1 MVTVDD
7 DAEAAEARRR
17 FAAAAVARLGTVTP
31 AGRPHVVP
39 VVFALDRDVLWSAV
53 DGKPKTS
60 AQLRRVAN
68 IRSNPRVSLLVDH
81 YASDWTALWW
91 VRADGTAE
99 VLAAETAEG
108 QRGIS
113 QLVAKYEQYQSDPPR
128 GPVIVVRVERWTTWS
143 WSGALTSS

>member
-1 MVTVDD
+1 MPD
-7 DAEAAEARRR
+7 DAEVTEARRR
-17 FAAAAVARLGTVTP
+17 FAASPVARLATVTP

-39 VVFALDRDVLWSAV
+39 VVFALDRDVLWTAV

-60 AQLRRVAN
+60 ANLRRVAN
-68 IRSNPRVSLLVDH
+68 IRSDPRVSLLVDH

-91 VRADGTAE
+91 VRVDGTAE
-99 VLAAETAEG
+99 VLGAEAAEG

-113 QLVAKYEQYQSDPPR
+113 QLVAKYEQYQADPPQ

-143 WSGALTSS
+143 WSGALTPP